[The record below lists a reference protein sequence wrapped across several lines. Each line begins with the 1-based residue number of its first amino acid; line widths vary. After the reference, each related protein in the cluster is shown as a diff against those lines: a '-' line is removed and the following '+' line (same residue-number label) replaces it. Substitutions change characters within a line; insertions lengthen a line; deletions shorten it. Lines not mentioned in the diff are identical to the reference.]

1 MRLTASG
8 SSGYRIMRPLKV
20 LFALAATVLSA
31 SLADAAAPSRT
42 ALVARLEKSVAV
54 VLTTT
59 SEISHN
65 DPSRVDLIEGNVL
78 GSGVVI
84 SADGLI
90 LTAAH
95 VVEDAATIE
104 VKLAGG
110 DPVSATV
117 VFEDGTSD
125 LAMLK
130 VDSLPKEVVPAV
142 VGDSDL
148 LRKGEPILVLGNPFG
163 IELSLSVGVFSG
175 RHSVA
180 DVFGGDRELEVL
192 QTDAAINSGSS
203 GGPMFNERGELVGIA
218 QRILSRSGTSSGL
231 GFGISMKSAAKVL
244 QRDPCLWLGF
254 SAVSL
259 PSEWARALNVEGG
272 EPLLVQ
278 TVVPGSPAATAG
290 LRGGT
295 LAVQSESVH
304 LRLGG
309 DVITHI
315 DGVPIDQWRRTDW
328 PAAAAGTRHELRLTI
343 VRSGRTLE
351 IPVATIHRVLWP
363 PAPARKDDASH

>member
-1 MRLTASG
+1 MYRNQQQQPRWRGATIVASFIALG
-8 SSGYRIMRPLKV
+8 SILPH
-20 LFALAATVLSA
+20 AANA
-31 SLADAAAPSRT
+31 GAARSRT
-42 ALVARLEKSVAV
+42 ALVARLESSVAV

-59 SEISHN
+59 SAISHDRN
-65 DPSRVDLIEGNVL
+65 RVDLVEGNVL

-84 SADGLI
+84 SDDGLI

-104 VKLAGG
+104 VKLAGA
-110 DPVSATV
+110 DPVSATI
-117 VFEDGTSD
+117 VFADESSD
-125 LAMLK
+125 LALLK
-130 VDSLPKEVVPAV
+130 VELLPKEVVPAI

-148 LRKGEPILVLGNPFG
+148 LQKGEPILVLGNPFG
-163 IELSLSVGVFSG
+163 IQLSLSVGVFSG

-180 DVFGGDRELEVL
+180 DVFGGDRDLEVL
-192 QTDAAINSGSS
+192 QTDAAINTGSS

-218 QRILSRSGTSSGL
+218 QRILSRSGTSSGM
-231 GFGISMKSAAKVL
+231 GFGISMKSASKVL

-259 PSEWARALNVEGG
+259 PQEWARALNLEGG

-278 TVVPGSPAATAG
+278 TVVPGSPAGTAG
-290 LRGGT
+290 LHGGT

-315 DGVPIDQWRRTDW
+315 DGVPIEQWRRTAW
-328 PAAAAGTRHELRLTI
+328 AATTAGTRHELRLTV
-343 VRSGRTLE
+343 VRNGRTLE
-351 IPVATIHRVLWP
+351 IPVATIHRTLWP
-363 PAPARKDDASH
+363 PAQQRKE

>member
-1 MRLTASG
+1 MRLRSILA
-8 SSGYRIMRPLKV
+8 
-20 LFALAATVLSA
+20 ALAATLILPA
-31 SLADAAAPSRT
+31 TMAAATAPSRT
-42 ALVARLEKSVAV
+42 ALVARLESSVAV

-59 SEISHN
+59 SEISHERN
-65 DPSRVDLIEGNVL
+65 RVDLIEGNVL

-104 VKLAGG
+104 VKLAGA
-110 DPVSATV
+110 DPVSATI
-117 VFEDGTSD
+117 VFADEPSD
-125 LAMLK
+125 LALLK
-130 VDSLPKEVVPAV
+130 VDSLPKEVVPAT

-163 IELSLSVGVFSG
+163 VELSLSVGVFSG

-180 DVFGGDRELEVL
+180 DVFGGDRELELL
-192 QTDAAINSGSS
+192 QTDAAINTGSS
-203 GGPMFNERGELVGIA
+203 GGPMFNEHGELVGIA

-259 PSEWARALNVEGG
+259 PPEWARALNLEGG

-278 TVVPGSPAATAG
+278 TVVPGSPAANAG

-295 LAVQSESVH
+295 LAVQSESIH

-309 DVITHI
+309 DVITQI
-315 DGVPIDQWRRTDW
+315 DGVPIEQWRRTDW
-328 PAAAAGTRHELRLTI
+328 PAAAAGTRHELRLTV
-343 VRSGRTLE
+343 VRNGRTIE
-351 IPVATIHRVLWP
+351 IPVATIHRTLWP
-363 PAPARKDDASH
+363 PVQPRKE